1 MVGLNSYSIKGKV
14 VVVTGSSQGI
24 GKALAAGFAREGAKV
39 VVNSRKMEKLEPIV
53 KEIRETGAE
62 VLPVQADM
70 RQYEE
75 VVDMMQKVKDRFG
88 RIDVLI
94 NNAGGSFAHTLDQ
107 LSPNG
112 FDAVVKNNL
121 NQVFYCCSAVRP
133 IMEEQGGGRIIN
145 ISSVAGLRATPGLG
159 AYGAA
164 KAAVVNLTETLA
176 MEWAQYNIFVNCIAP
191 GLILTE
197 GSEEVLV
204 PTPEIKKEFE
214 RNIPVGRLGMPEDIL
229 NACLYLGT
237 EASSYVTG
245 ETIKV
250 SGGGT
255 GRF

>member
-1 MVGLNSYSIKGKV
+1 MGLHSYSVRDKV
-14 VVVTGSSQGI
+14 VLITGSSQGI
-24 GKALAAGFAREGAKV
+24 GKALAIGFAREGAKV
-39 VVNSRKMEKLEPIV
+39 VINSRKMDKLTPIIE
-53 KEIRETGAE
+53 EIQSIGAD

-70 RQYEE
+70 RKYDE
-75 VVDMMQKVKDRFG
+75 VVSLMQQAEKHFG
-88 RIDVLI
+88 RIDILI
-94 NNAGGSFAHTLDQ
+94 NNAGGSFGHSLAD

-112 FDAVVKNNL
+112 FDAVVRNNL

-133 IMEEQGGGRIIN
+133 IMEMQGGGRIIN
-145 ISSVAGLRATPGLG
+145 ISSTAGLRATPGLG

-164 KAAVVNLTETLA
+164 KAGVINLTQTLSE
-176 MEWAQYNIFVNCIAP
+176 EWAKYKIFVNCIAP

-197 GSEEVLV
+197 GAEEVLV
-204 PTPEIKKEFE
+204 PNEETKREYESKIT
-214 RNIPVGRLGMPEDIL
+214 VGRIGVPEDIL

-245 ETIKV
+245 QTITV